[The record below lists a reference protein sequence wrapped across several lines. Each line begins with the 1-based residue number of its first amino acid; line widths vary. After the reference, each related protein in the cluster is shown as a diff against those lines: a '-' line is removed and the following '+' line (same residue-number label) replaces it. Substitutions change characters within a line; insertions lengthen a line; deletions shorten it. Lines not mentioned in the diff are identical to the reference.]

1 MTVGIEQ
8 IAFYTPDLSLDMI
21 DLANARGEEPDKY
34 TIGIGQST
42 QSIVPNYEDVVTMGV
57 NAARTFI
64 DKVDLEAIDMLLFAT
79 ESGIDNSKSG
89 AIFAKN
95 FLGLKEGIR
104 AIEMKQACYAGTF
117 ALMQAKDFVTLHPE
131 KKVLV
136 IASDI
141 ARYGLKTPGEV
152 TQGAGAVAMV
162 ISAEPKVAVINDD
175 TVYMVRDEP
184 DFWRPIDSDI
194 ALVDGHQSTD
204 VYKEMFLDLWGRYKA
219 ENGLELGDLA
229 GWGFHMPY
237 TKMGKKALEQI
248 LPEVDEAKAEVLRE
262 RLCDAQFYNRHV
274 GNLYTGSLYLSFIS
288 LLDQS
293 KQLKAGDRIG
303 MFSFGSGAEAELFSL
318 TLVDGYKDV
327 LAENQIQQMLDNR
340 KRLSLA
346 EYEQVFTSQL
356 FDSSKDVA
364 SDAPAGTGLCQFTG
378 WKERYRQYRI
388 AK

>member
-8 IAFYTPDLSLDMI
+8 IAFYTPGLSLDMI

-64 DKVDLEAIDMLLFAT
+64 DQVEVDAIDMLLFAT
-79 ESGIDNSKSG
+79 ESGVDNSKSG

-152 TQGAGAVAMV
+152 TQGAGAVAML

-219 ENGLELGDLA
+219 ESGLELGDLA

-248 LPEVDEAKAEVLRE
+248 LPEVDEAEAEVLRE

-327 LAENQIQQMLDNR
+327 LAENQIQEMLDNR
-340 KRLSLA
+340 KRLSMA
-346 EYEQVFTSQL
+346 EYEQVFKSQL
-356 FDSSKDVA
+356 FDSTKDVS

>member
-1 MTVGIEQ
+1 MAVGIEQ
-8 IAFYTPDLSLDMI
+8 MAFYTPGLSLDMI

-64 DKVDLEAIDMLLFAT
+64 DKVDVEAIDMLLFAT
-79 ESGIDNSKSG
+79 ESGVDNSKSG
-89 AIFAKN
+89 SIFAKN

-117 ALMQAKDFVTLHPE
+117 ALMQAKDFVTLHPK

-152 TQGAGAVAMV
+152 TQGAGAVAML

-219 ENGLELGDLA
+219 EKGVELGDLA

-248 LPEVDEAKAEVLRE
+248 LPEVDNDQAELLRE

-318 TLVDGYKDV
+318 TLVDGYQEVIAANKV
-327 LAENQIQQMLDNR
+327 QEMLDDR
-340 KRLSLA
+340 KRLSMA
-346 EYEQVFTSQL
+346 EYEQAFQSQL
-356 FDSSKDVA
+356 FDSSQDVA
-364 SDAPAGTGLCQFTG
+364 SDAPEKTGLCQFTG
-378 WKERYRQYRI
+378 WQERYRQYRM